1 MQRFEWVLIEQ
12 MGQQLSVSFVVSDYT
27 QGRKCVSVTFDFVI
41 VQGLQLLKEEELVIL
56 FSNKNLAYLT

>member
-27 QGRKCVSVTFDFVI
+27 QERKCVNVTFDFVI

-56 FSNKNLAYLT
+56 FSNKNLSYLT

>member
-27 QGRKCVSVTFDFVI
+27 QERKCVNVTFDFVI